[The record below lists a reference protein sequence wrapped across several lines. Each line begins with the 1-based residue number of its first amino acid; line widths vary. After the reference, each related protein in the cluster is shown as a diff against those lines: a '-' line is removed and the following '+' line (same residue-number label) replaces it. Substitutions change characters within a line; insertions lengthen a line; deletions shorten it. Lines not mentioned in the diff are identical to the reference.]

1 MDFVGQSPSPSHAR
15 KMSSQPMR
23 SVRRRLRSGPRR
35 FLALSAAL
43 AALAVAAPVSGARA
57 GIVPGGIGQ
66 GGQVN
71 GPSGCAGPNAPS
83 GVGDAGATSN
93 QICGALLVFVGPSTG
108 QLATAIGPTIIG
120 STIAAPITVSP
131 GPVAVTWVP

>member
-1 MDFVGQSPSPSHAR
+1 
-15 KMSSQPMR
+15 MR
-23 SVRRRLRSGPRR
+23 SVRRRARFSPKR
-35 FLALSAAL
+35 FLSLSAAL
-43 AALAVAAPVSGARA
+43 TALAVAAPVSGAKA
-57 GIVPGGIGQ
+57 AFPPIGLPGGIAQ
-66 GGQVN
+66 GGQAN
-71 GPSGCAGPNAPS
+71 APSGCVGANAPS

-120 STIAAPITVSP
+120 STIVAPITVSP